1 MNQFLSFCGT
11 THVSNWVFSS
21 AVNQNDDAYIK
32 DFIDLIEKE
41 PDVADKLGI
50 FKVVY
55 VRNSDKVNLPKT
67 QSNGFKCKQ
76 ILGVAP
82 DDCENN
88 ADYRKAWADKII
100 NYLNTQITW
109 TYSNVFKFRA
119 DLTRVSDN
127 SVVSCLDE
135 CLLDKDIGAFIGLLF
150 QNDQSKVIHNEL
162 IMKTIFGNNEN
173 LVCGET
179 ILLTNWD
186 NWVDTKDV

>member
-1 MNQFLSFCGT
+1 
-11 THVSNWVFSS
+11 VFSS

-76 ILGVAP
+76 ILGVA
-82 DDCENN
+82 
-88 ADYRKAWADKII
+88 
-100 NYLNTQITW
+100 
-109 TYSNVFKFRA
+109 
-119 DLTRVSDN
+119 RVSDN

-135 CLLDKDIGAFIGLLF
+135 CLLDEDIGAFIGLLF

-162 IMKTIFGNNEN
+162 IMKTIFGNSEN

>member
-1 MNQFLSFCGT
+1 MWPINLGFSRLSM
-11 THVSNWVFSS
+11 
-21 AVNQNDDAYIK
+21 
-32 DFIDLIEKE
+32 
-41 PDVADKLGI
+41 LGI
-50 FKVVY
+50 VTKLIYPRSRVTDLSASKF
-55 VRNSDKVNLPKT
+55 
-67 QSNGFKCKQ
+67 
-76 ILGVAP
+76 LGVAP
-82 DDCENN
+82 DDCNNN

-109 TYSNVFKFRA
+109 TYLNVFKFRS

-127 SVVSCLDE
+127 SVLGCLDE
-135 CLLDKDIGAFIGLLF
+135 CLLDEDIGAFIGLLF

-162 IMKTIFGNNEN
+162 IMKTIFGNSEN

>member
-1 MNQFLSFCGT
+1 
-11 THVSNWVFSS
+11 VFSS

-41 PDVADKLGI
+41 PDVANKLGI

-55 VRNSDKVNLPKT
+55 VRNSDKVNLPKM

-88 ADYRKAWADKII
+88 ADYHKAWADKII

-109 TYSNVFKFRA
+109 TYLNVFKFRA

-127 SVVSCLDE
+127 SVVSSLDE
-135 CLLDKDIGAFIGLLF
+135 CLLDEDIGAFVGLLF
-150 QNDQSKVIHNEL
+150 HNDQARLST
-162 IMKTIFGNNEN
+162 MS
-173 LVCGET
+173 
-179 ILLTNWD
+179 
-186 NWVDTKDV
+186 